1 MVVQCTDC
9 DHVVK
14 STNPLWFIGGS
25 TLPGSFTEVRSVVK
39 AMVGLFS
46 RHRIIM
52 PPFHATFT
60 ASISQ
65 VLEHSK
71 RQWLASFGMSR
82 ASLMESHFPLSLV
95 CLSLLSGALILSY
108 LSFDI
113 RQDASF
119 TKARFAEHSTSI
131 FFLKQLSRS
140 ESWGIT
146 SSIIV
151 QFATK
156 RFV

>member
-1 MVVQCTDC
+1 MASIIR
-9 DHVVK
+9 HVASIIDGK
-14 STNPLWFIGGS
+14 SLSIIP
-25 TLPGSFTEVRSVVK
+25 
-39 AMVGLFS
+39 GLFEL
-46 RHRIIM
+46 
-52 PPFHATFT
+52 T
-60 ASISQ
+60 
-65 VLEHSK
+65 
-71 RQWLASFGMSR
+71 
-82 ASLMESHFPLSLV
+82 
-95 CLSLLSGALILSY
+95 GALILSY

-131 FFLKQLSRS
+131 FFLKQLSKS